1 MTLLDGKTLS
11 KTLKQEL
18 KIKTSELETKYQVK
32 PTMAIVL
39 VGDNSASEIYVRN
52 KIKAAA
58 FVGIEAKLIKLDKT
72 ISEQELLNLVDELN
86 NNSSIHGIIVQ
97 LPLPSHINEQTIID
111 KISATKDIDGFGAL
125 NKGKLFSGLDAIPSA
140 TPAGIMHL
148 LKAYNIEIS
157 GKEAVVVGRSN
168 IVGKPIA
175 LLLLNENAT
184 VTIAHSKTKDL
195 KEVTK
200 KADIL
205 VVAVGK
211 PKFITKDMVK
221 DGAVVIDVGINR
233 IDSNIYGDV
242 DFDEV
247 SKKASYITPV
257 PGGVGPLTIVSLLE
271 NTLTTYQKIMEEK

>member
-18 KIKTSELETKYQVK
+18 KIKTSELEAKYHVK

-58 FVGIEAKLIKLDKT
+58 FVEIEAKLIKLDKT

-233 IDSNIYGDV
+233 IDGNIYGDV

-257 PGGVGPLTIVSLLE
+257 PGGVGPLTIASLLE